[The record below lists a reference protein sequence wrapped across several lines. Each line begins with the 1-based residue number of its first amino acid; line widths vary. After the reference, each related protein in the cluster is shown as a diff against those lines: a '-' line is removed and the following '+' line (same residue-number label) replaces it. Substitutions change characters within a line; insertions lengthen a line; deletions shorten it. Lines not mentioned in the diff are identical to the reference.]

1 MLGLG
6 SPSTAAPAGTAPI
19 IAGVNRAAFAGIG
32 QGNHRLHGYA
42 RIDRAALAEVR
53 QRDDRLYVVS
63 WIDRTTLTEVGQW
76 NHRPYVISWIDRT
89 ALAGIGQRDDR
100 LPTGSAHRGQK
111 IIKITLIHK
120 IGTEVPAASF
130 QMVLYYLMRAP
141 HLRCIAVL
149 VPPVC
154 INIKPQKLWH

>member
-1 MLGLG
+1 MPGLG
-6 SPSTAAPAGTAPI
+6 SPSTTASAGTAPI

-32 QGNHRLHGYA
+32 QGN
-42 RIDRAALAEVR
+42 
-53 QRDDRLYVVS
+53 DRLYVVS
-63 WIDRTTLTEVGQW
+63 RIDRASLTEVGQR
-76 NHRPYVISWIDRT
+76 NNRLYVVSWVDRT
-89 ALAGIGQRDDR
+89 ALTGIGQRDDR